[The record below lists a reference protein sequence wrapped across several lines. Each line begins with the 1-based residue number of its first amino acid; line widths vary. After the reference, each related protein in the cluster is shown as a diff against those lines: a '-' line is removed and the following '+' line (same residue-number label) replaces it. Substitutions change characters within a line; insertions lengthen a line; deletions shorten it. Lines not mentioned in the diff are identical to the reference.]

1 MVRTAII
8 RVSAHSFVI
17 LCLSFPHIPC
27 HNRLSEPAAT
37 DYLKTDL
44 AHIPV
49 LQQIS
54 GAD

>member
-8 RVSAHSFVI
+8 RVSTCFVI

-44 AHIPV
+44 AYIPV